1 MTGHAGRSG
10 AGFRRLAGLVLVV
23 GGVALVTGV
32 GWRYVEGGRQRSA
45 ARAAW
50 VRLTAATPAD
60 SVQIPAPA
68 PGDPIARV
76 SIPRLG
82 IDEVVLEGVS
92 ATELNAAPGHHP
104 GSPLPGLT
112 GNSVISAHRDR
123 QFFPLGRAEIGDT
136 IVTETLGL
144 GTRRWRIVGRRI
156 APADSAYVL
165 PTDTPMLTLTTCWPI
180 RYIGPAPDRL
190 LLTAELIVES

>member
-1 MTGHAGRSG
+1 M
-10 AGFRRLAGLVLVV
+10 V
-23 GGVALVTGV
+23 GGVALVTAV
-32 GWRYVEGGRQRSA
+32 GWRYVDGARKRSA
-45 ARAAW
+45 ARTAW
-50 VRLTAATPAD
+50 VQLAATAQAD
-60 SVQIPAPA
+60 SVEAPTTTPTPQA
-68 PGDPIARV
+68 GDPIARV
-76 SIPRLG
+76 TVPRLG

-104 GSPLPGLT
+104 GSPLPGFP

-123 QFFPLGRAEIGDT
+123 QFFPLGRAELGDT
-136 IVTETLGL
+136 VVTETLGL

-156 APADSAYVL
+156 APADSAFVL

-190 LLTAELIVES
+190 LLTAELIVDS